1 MSSSES
7 FYWHDYETFGA
18 DPSFDRPVQFAGQRT
33 DLDLNPIGEPLV
45 IYAQPPRDYLPQ
57 PAACLITGIT
67 PQVAAEHGVREA
79 EFIDEIVGELSA
91 PGTCGVGYNS
101 LRFDDTVTR
110 FTLWRSLRSPYEREF
125 GQGRSRWD
133 LIDALRT
140 AHALRPEGIE
150 WPTREDGATSFR
162 LEDLAAANNL
172 AEGAAH
178 DALVDVRATIAMAR
192 LLRQVQPRL
201 FTYLFEHRQ
210 KAAVQRLVNIENA
223 EPLLHVSGMFGA
235 KRNNL
240 GLILPVGWHASNK
253 NELICVDLARDAQL
267 LLDLSVDE
275 LRRRLYS
282 PSDSL
287 AEGEERPGIKSV
299 HINRCPVLL
308 PPKMADAGVAERA
321 SLDLE
326 TNRKNLQALRE
337 HLRKHPG
344 ALRDKLRDVLARED
358 SGAQPDVDTAL
369 YRGGFLADSDRQ
381 TLDRVVGASTDEL
394 RNSTFAFEDSR
405 LDELVFRY
413 RARNYPESLSDE
425 EQAQWAEHCFTR
437 LSEDEGP
444 GLGLESFHAELDQRM
459 QGVGDD
465 EKARKILMDL
475 QNWGDELLS

>member
-1 MSSSES
+1 MSSSET

-45 IYAQPPRDYLPQ
+45 IYARPPRDYLPQ

-67 PQVAAEHGVREA
+67 PQIAAEHGIREA
-79 EFIDEIVGELSA
+79 DFIDEIVGELSV

-140 AHALRPEGIE
+140 AHALRPEGIR
-150 WPTREDGATSFR
+150 WPEREDGAISFR

-178 DALVDVRATIAMAR
+178 DALVDVRTTIAMAR

-201 FTYLFEHRQ
+201 FAYLFEHRQ
-210 KAAVQRLVNIENA
+210 KAAVQRLVNVESA

-240 GLILPVGWHASNK
+240 GLILPVGWHSSNK
-253 NELICVDLARDAQL
+253 NELICVDLAKDAHL
-267 LLDLSVDE
+267 LLDLSIDE
-275 LRRRLYS
+275 LRGRLYS
-282 PSDSL
+282 PSDRL
-287 AEGEERPGIKSV
+287 AEDEERPGIKSV

-308 PPKMADAGVAERA
+308 PPKMADKNVAERA
-321 SLDLE
+321 ALDLE
-326 TNRKNLQALRE
+326 INRKNLLVLRD
-337 HLRKHPG
+337 HLHKHPG
-344 ALRDKLRDVLARED
+344 ALRDKLREVLVRED
-358 SGAQPDVDTAL
+358 SGTPSDVDIAL
-369 YRGGFLADSDRQ
+369 YSGGFLADTDRQ
-381 TLDRVVGASTDEL
+381 TLDRVVAASAEVL
-394 RNSTFAFEDSR
+394 SASTFAFEDPR

-413 RARNYPESLSDE
+413 RARNYPESLSDGE
-425 EQAQWAEHCFTR
+425 RAQWAEHCFTR

-459 QGVGDD
+459 QDLGED
-465 EKARKILMDL
+465 EKAHKILMDL
-475 QNWGDELLS
+475 QSWGDELLS